1 MQILSVHARYQF
13 RGGEEECRDAEASL
27 LREMG
32 HQVDVYEEDNK
43 LIQHTNPLSLAIQTV
58 WSQDSY
64 QKIYQQL
71 KAKSYDVVHVHNFF
85 PMLSPSVYYAA
96 EAADVPVVQTLHNY
110 RLLCPN
116 GLFFRD
122 NRICEDCLGK
132 PIPWPGAVH
141 GCYRGNHAATTV
153 TAAMLTIHRALRT
166 WQTKVSRY
174 IALTEFARLK
184 FIEGGLPGEKIVVK
198 PNFINPDP
206 EIGEGN
212 GGYALY
218 VGRLSI
224 EKGLNTLLSAWERLE
239 GKMPLKIV
247 GDGPLADQVAEA
259 VTKLP
264 HVEWLGQKSLNEVYA
279 LMGDATVAIFPSSW
293 YETFGRI
300 VIESFAKGTP
310 IIVVNQGAAAELVE
324 NGRTGLHFQLG
335 DPEDLATK
343 VEWVL
348 SHPLEI
354 AQMRQEARTEFNSK
368 YTGSL
373 NYQKLINIYTLAKT
387 HI

>member
-1 MQILSVHARYQF
+1 MQILSVHTRYQF

-32 HQVDVYEEDNK
+32 HQVDVHEEDNNR
-43 LIQHTNPLSLAIQTV
+43 IHQTNPLSLAIKTV

-71 KAKSYDVVHVHNFF
+71 KSGSYDVMHVHNFF
-85 PMLSPSVYYAA
+85 PILSPSVYYAA
-96 EAADVPVVQTLHNY
+96 EAAGVPVVQTLHNY

-132 PIPWPGAVH
+132 PIPSPGAIH
-141 GCYRGNHAATTV
+141 GCYRGDRAATAV
-153 TAAMLTIHRALRT
+153 TAAMLAVHRALRT

-184 FIEGGLPGEKIVVK
+184 FIQGGLPAEKIVVK

-212 GGYALY
+212 GSYALY

-224 EKGLNTLLSAWERLE
+224 EKGLNTLLSAWERLK

-247 GDGPLADQVAEA
+247 GDGPLAGQVAEA
-259 VTKLP
+259 DAKSS
-264 HVEWLGQKSLNEVYA
+264 HVEWLGQKSLDEVYA
-279 LMGDATVAIFPSSW
+279 LMGDTAIAIFPSSW

-300 VIESFAKGTP
+300 VIESFAKATP
-310 IIVVNQGAAAELVE
+310 VIVVDLGAAAELVD
-324 NGRTGLHFQLG
+324 NGRTGLHFRLG
-335 DPEDLATK
+335 DPEDLAAK
-343 VEWVL
+343 VDWVL
-348 SHPLEI
+348 SHPQEM
-354 AQMRQEARTEFNSK
+354 AQMRQEARAEFNLK

-373 NYQKLINIYTLAKT
+373 NYQKLINIYSLAKA